1 MHADIEGFHV
11 PDDEVIDE
19 ACDVLRI
26 LSDPTRMRLLYAL
39 SQGESNVA
47 CLAEIV
53 GANPTAVSQH
63 LSKLRLAGIVKAR
76 RQGTF
81 MYYTVVDPTVHRVL
95 STLLGQLGPQ
105 GDDATPH
112 GAATPHHE
120 AAAIP
125 S

>member
-1 MHADIEGFHV
+1 MHAYIEGFRV
-11 PDDEVIDE
+11 PDDEVIEE

-53 GANPTAVSQH
+53 GATPTAVSQH
-63 LSKLRLAGIVKAR
+63 LSKLRLAGVVKAR

-81 MYYTVVDPTVHRVL
+81 MYYTVVDPTVDRVL
-95 STLLGQLGPQ
+95 ATLLGQLRPQ
-105 GDDATPH
+105 DS
-112 GAATPHHE
+112 E
-120 AAAIP
+120 AAAPPVEAIAATLT
-125 S
+125 

>member
-11 PDDEVIDE
+11 PEAEVIE
-19 ACDVLRI
+19 QACDVLRI

-39 SQGESNVA
+39 AQGESNVA

-63 LSKLRLAGIVKAR
+63 LSKLRLSGIVKAR

-81 MYYTVVDPTVHRVL
+81 MYYTVVDPTVHNVL
-95 STLLGQLGPQ
+95 QTLLGQLGPQ
-105 GDDATPH
+105 TG
-112 GAATPHHE
+112 E
-120 AAAIP
+120 AAKDVKAIAAVP